1 MLEADQSQFLRT
13 IPTLFSLAFIIL
25 LVGFPFHIWVAPT
38 STETDSL
45 VLVIAL
51 GLVQLIVIFFC
62 INLLQNNP
70 IVLRNSQFSLFLRSS
85 GIVTLVMASILVL
98 TAPSLGKLI
107 GYLIMMDIGAT
118 LYALALNSVGGLE
131 LGIELVLLRIVSL
144 LLIAIGLTMIRE
156 ITKKDYVRVNI
167 EVGRSTYRG
176 IGRYYPLAAMVLVY
190 GALSLIGAPLTP
202 GFSGK
207 WALVSLAS
215 QQSTQGA
222 IIIVIALAAGAVG
235 LSRWVISFWESD
247 RTGDFAELSNSRG
260 ARIIA
265 GLSVIIG
272 IVIAISPIF
281 IGELLSH
288 VAVP

>member
-1 MLEADQSQFLRT
+1 MSTEGLPIEYLSPLGEILDHLPPAARKQTKAGKNQKQGERAGSTLASWRHLSIYALAPPLLLVAGWMLEADQSQFLRT

-144 LLIAIGLTMIRE
+144 LLIFVP
-156 ITKKDYVRVNI
+156 VR
-167 EVGRSTYRG
+167 
-176 IGRYYPLAAMVLVY
+176 A
-190 GALSLIGAPLTP
+190 
-202 GFSGK
+202 
-207 WALVSLAS
+207 
-215 QQSTQGA
+215 
-222 IIIVIALAAGAVG
+222 
-235 LSRWVISFWESD
+235 
-247 RTGDFAELSNSRG
+247 
-260 ARIIA
+260 
-265 GLSVIIG
+265 
-272 IVIAISPIF
+272 
-281 IGELLSH
+281 
-288 VAVP
+288 